1 MQTAAFRRVRLGFL
15 NPLLYTG
22 QFRRKVVNDILIGSN
37 QGCGTDGFEA
47 DYGWDPVRPAALVS
61 FPSHFQ
67 CWLILGSILGYGSWD
82 AKRSKDDDVQSRP
95 R

>member
-1 MQTAAFRRVRLGFL
+1 MFDLNRLGFL

-37 QGCGTDGFEA
+37 PGCDTEGFEA

-67 CWLILGSILGYGSWD
+67 CGLILGSILGFGSWD
-82 AKRSKDDDVQSRP
+82 TKRS
-95 R
+95 

>member
-1 MQTAAFRRVRLGFL
+1 MAGLISLVNRFRFKERKVFDLNRLGFL

-37 QGCGTDGFEA
+37 PGCGTEGFEA

-61 FPSHFQ
+61 FPSHF
-67 CWLILGSILGYGSWD
+67 
-82 AKRSKDDDVQSRP
+82 
-95 R
+95 

>member
-1 MQTAAFRRVRLGFL
+1 MAGLISLVNRFRFNERTPYNLNRLGFL

-67 CWLILGSILGYGSWD
+67 CGLIFGSI
-82 AKRSKDDDVQSRP
+82 RFRV
-95 R
+95 